1 MRSQAMASSDGDVPG
16 QRSHLKVLGE
26 VARVSA
32 SEYDYG
38 LFWKEYMRAN
48 KPVVLTGLM
57 ESWRSCEDWVLE
69 SGAPNLDFIG
79 ENFGSSRVQVADC
92 ARKEFSDQKRQDMT
106 VRQFVDYWSALRD
119 DAASNC
125 NSESRL
131 LYLKDWHF
139 VKEFPAYCAYN
150 TPEAFSDDWLNTFL
164 DAFQMHSVSA
174 EITPKSSNDDN
185 QCSDYRFVYMGPKG
199 TWTPLHADVLRSYS
213 WSANVCGRKKW
224 LLLPPEQVELV
235 YDRFRRNTVYDIFS
249 EVSEQQFP
257 GFSQTRWMECDQ
269 GPGEI
274 LFVPSGWFH
283 QVTNVEDTISI
294 NHNWLNGCNLHWAW
308 KLLRKEYRETVESI
322 EDIRSIANDFEMLC
336 QRNLAANS
344 GMNYLDFAIFVAKM
358 VDGNIGLLWDLFQKS
373 FGEKKLALIE
383 DSVWKC
389 TIHQC
394 LFNLLQMKQIL
405 EEMILEDAFQLG
417 DSFAVTVNCKFLESV
432 YNVRAES
439 DDCTAPLD
447 GKLAVE
453 YARSPEMRFI
463 SAFFR
468 VFSLMEDTVSSQ
480 PIEITDLLTE
490 DDQNLSDAKL
500 DQELPRQRAAED
512 SGPLLILKAIQYVL
526 DTASGAGLM
535 ASYIDQCSVTIPVT
549 LTLNQP

>member
-1 MRSQAMASSDGDVPG
+1 MGSSDGDNRG
-16 QRSHLKVLGE
+16 SHLKVLAE
-26 VARVSA
+26 VPRVNA
-32 SEYDYG
+32 SEYHYG

-57 ESWRSCEDWVLE
+57 ESWRSCEDWVLK
-69 SGAPNLDFIG
+69 SGAPNLSFIG

-92 ARKEFSDQKRQDMT
+92 GRKEFSDQKRQEMT
-106 VRQFVDYWSALRD
+106 VRQFVNYWSGLRD
-119 DAASNC
+119 DTAPNLE
-125 NSESRL
+125 NRL

-150 TPEAFSDDWLNTFL
+150 TPEAFSDDWLNIFL
-164 DAFQMHSVSA
+164 DTFQMHSVSA

-235 YDRFRRNTVYDIFS
+235 YDRFQRDTVYDIYS
-249 EVSEQQFP
+249 EVSAQQFP
-257 GFSQTRWMECDQ
+257 GFSQTRWMECNQ

-358 VDGNIGLLWDLFQKS
+358 VDSNIRLLCDLIQKS
-373 FGEKKLALIE
+373 SGEKKRLLIE
-383 DSVWKC
+383 DSGKC
-389 TIHQC
+389 TVHQC
-394 LFNLLQMKQIL
+394 LFNLMQMKQIL

-417 DSFAVTVNCKFLESV
+417 NSLAAIVHCKFLDSV
-432 YNVRAES
+432 YNVRAQS
-439 DDCTAPLD
+439 DKPSAPIG
-447 GKLAVE
+447 GKSDA
-453 YARSPEMRFI
+453 SPEMRFI
-463 SAFFR
+463 SAYFSK
-468 VFSLMEDTVSSQ
+468 FSLMEDTVSNQ
-480 PIEITDLLTE
+480 PIEITDRPTD
-490 DDQNLSDAKL
+490 DDQNPTGAKM
-500 DQELPRQRAAED
+500 DEVLPKQTAGED

-526 DTASGAGLM
+526 DTASGAGIM
-535 ASYIDQCSVTIPVT
+535 VSDIDGCSITLPVT
-549 LTLNQP
+549 LTLDPP